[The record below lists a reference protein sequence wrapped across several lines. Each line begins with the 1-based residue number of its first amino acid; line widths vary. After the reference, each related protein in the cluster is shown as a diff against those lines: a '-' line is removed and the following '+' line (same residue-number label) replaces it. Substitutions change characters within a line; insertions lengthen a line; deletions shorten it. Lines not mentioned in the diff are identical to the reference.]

1 MKNRKLNIPF
11 GLKEIYAIWTVQ
23 FKRRKFLILWTII
36 FISEIYTS
44 SLFMYLIIREV
55 IKHDVYGKQHW
66 NGKREKWN
74 FCRLSSALCT
84 VDSKYLYLLWIVR
97 DTSIFVWFI

>member
-1 MKNRKLNIPF
+1 M
-11 GLKEIYAIWTVQ
+11 LKE
-23 FKRRKFLILWTII
+23 II

-74 FCRLSSALCT
+74 FCCLSSALRT
-84 VDSKYLYLLWIVR
+84 VESKYLYLLWIVR
-97 DTSIFVWFI
+97 DTFLFLCDFFEDYKKGIENQR